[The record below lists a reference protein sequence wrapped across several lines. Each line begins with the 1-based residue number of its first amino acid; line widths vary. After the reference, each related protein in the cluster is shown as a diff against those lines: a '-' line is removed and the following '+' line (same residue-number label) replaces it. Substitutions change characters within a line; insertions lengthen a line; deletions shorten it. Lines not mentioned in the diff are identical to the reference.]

1 MDTMGCLSLLI
12 EFKSINWAIC
22 YAVEIMDCSS
32 ISQFKP
38 VYKRLLWSY
47 GLPYERHQVRE
58 VFDLGFIED
67 SWTGYTQPVRF
78 IVVRTLH
85 NPKRKHRIGK
95 KMGDFIYELFITDHP
110 QNGLSGCD
118 LLSLYYG
125 RGGER
130 KAFGR

>member
-1 MDTMGCLSLLI
+1 MDTMGCPSSSI
-12 EFKSINWAIC
+12 KFNSINWGIY
-22 YAVEIMDCSS
+22 YAVEIMACSS
-32 ISQFKP
+32 ISQFKLVLKSP
-38 VYKRLLWSY
+38 QAHS
-47 GLPYERHQVRE
+47 GLPYECHQVRE
-58 VFDLGFIED
+58 VFDLGFVED
-67 SWTGYTQPVRF
+67 SWTGYTQPVRL
-78 IVVRTLH
+78 IVVRTPH

-95 KMGDFIYELFITDHP
+95 KRGDFIYELFITSHP